1 MMAGSLRAAMPML
14 AKAGPGLRS
23 LEGCLVT
30 LAGRP
35 LCLMLNLDRQACQA
49 ETAQADDA
57 GEDKN
62 YPPQDWEDR

>member
-1 MMAGSLRAAMPML
+1 MAGSLRAAMAML

-62 YPPQDWEDR
+62 YPLQD